1 MIKLIKMGKL
11 NVYTE
16 KFMVYISK
24 EQKEKIRK
32 IAEKKLIPMS
42 DVARIAINEYLE
54 NHKDEINENQH

>member
-1 MIKLIKMGKL
+1 MGKL